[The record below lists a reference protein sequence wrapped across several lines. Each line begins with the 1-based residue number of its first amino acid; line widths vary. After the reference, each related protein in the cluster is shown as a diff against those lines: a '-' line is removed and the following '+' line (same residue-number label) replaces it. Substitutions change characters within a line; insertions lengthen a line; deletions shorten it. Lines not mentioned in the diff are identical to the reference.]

1 MLTYSEAIEKVMLE
15 NGGFAPLK
23 LIYKN
28 IKKYRAKTG
37 KTPDNSIQERVQR
50 DNRFT
55 RIGNGLWGLTE
66 FVKTIEDDDLG
77 YFIIKKDN
85 SIIFKK
91 HNETEKEVLSKARI
105 GQEKFKRELIKD
117 VGEICPITQIDNSK
131 LLIAG
136 HIKPWSQSTSEEKLN
151 PKNGI
156 LLSPLFDKLFDM
168 RVGLITFTP
177 DKKIRLSKKL
187 EKNADKLGVVDG
199 QIINNL
205 KINGREDFLQYHEEF
220 IFQG

>member
-1 MLTYSEAIEKVMLE
+1 MLTYSEAIEKVMID
-15 NGGFAPLK
+15 NGGFASLQF
-23 LIYKN
+23 IYKN
-28 IKKYRAKTG
+28 IEKYREKTG
-37 KTPDNSIQERVQR
+37 LTPDDTIAGEVQMK
-50 DNRFT
+50 DIFT
-55 RIGNGLWGLTE
+55 RISKGVWGLTDFIDKVE
-66 FVKTIEDDDLG
+66 NENLGNFILQEDKKAVFKSNNPTEKTI
-77 YFIIKKDN
+77 
-85 SIIFKK
+85 
-91 HNETEKEVLSKARI
+91 VSKTRI
-105 GQEKFKRELIKD
+105 GQDKFKKALIED
-117 VGEICPITQIDNSK
+117 VGKVCPITNIDNTR

-136 HIKPWSQSTSEEKLN
+136 HIKPWSHSSNEEKLN

-187 EKNADKLGVVDG
+187 EENANRIGVFDG

-205 KINGREDFLQYHEEF
+205 KINGREDFLQYHEKF